1 MKFFI
6 YLSIMTCLLTG
17 AEAVKELGYVEGK
30 VENGN
35 GSGVSDVNI
44 YLDESGAKLGTTS
57 WRGYFTLEFMLDKGE
72 LRYYQVTFRK
82 DGYKELKTTVNAEA
96 GTTKIY
102 ENPFLMPEL
111 ED

>member
-17 AEAVKELGYVEGK
+17 AEAVKEPGYVEGK

-57 WRGYFTLEFMLDKGE
+57 
-72 LRYYQVTFRK
+72 
-82 DGYKELKTTVNAEA
+82 
-96 GTTKIY
+96 
-102 ENPFLMPEL
+102 
-111 ED
+111 